1 MEPRHLFLDLH
12 DLTRIERLHRR
23 VHQPQRHPQNPIL
36 RGENPWE
43 AVASLY
49 GTVLYDPADEEGVAL
64 SKPMRVTGDELHVN
78 VDSARGQLVVALTDD
93 EGRRLP
99 DYTSAP
105 IAVDQTDDLVHFA
118 QSLGA
123 LAGREVRVRLEL
135 RNASLYSYWFA

>member
-49 GTVLYDPADEEGVAL
+49 GTVL
-64 SKPMRVTGDELHVN
+64 
-78 VDSARGQLVVALTDD
+78 
-93 EGRRLP
+93 
-99 DYTSAP
+99 
-105 IAVDQTDDLVHFA
+105 
-118 QSLGA
+118 
-123 LAGREVRVRLEL
+123 
-135 RNASLYSYWFA
+135 

>member
-1 MEPRHLFLDLH
+1 M
-12 DLTRIERLHRR
+12 
-23 VHQPQRHPQNPIL
+23 
-36 RGENPWE
+36 
-43 AVASLY
+43 
-49 GTVLYDPADEEGVAL
+49 AL

-78 VDSARGQLVVALTDD
+78 VDSARGQLVVAFTDD
-93 EGRRLP
+93 EGRPLP